1 MSSSAIRC
9 KWAQVNL
16 SKTTKLREPLGQ
28 VQFVVFE
35 KFTSAYYTKLQ
46 EKSCECLLILYMKKY
61 RRESRQTKFWKR
73 ARAICNCTRVT
84 TLHSCYMG
92 MPTFSANQRR
102 VITYLC
108 INACGK
114 NRATAISTVIAFIY
128 VVTKLE
134 VKNSKRIN
142 AKLSAV
148 VDWRISLFEC
158 LSALSLGNKIF

>member
-35 KFTSAYYTKLQ
+35 KFTSAYNTKLQ
-46 EKSCECLLILYMKKY
+46 EKSCEYLLILYMKKH

-102 VITYLC
+102 VIFFLTLSILITYLC

-142 AKLSAV
+142 A
-148 VDWRISLFEC
+148 
-158 LSALSLGNKIF
+158 

>member
-1 MSSSAIRC
+1 MWFSYSGYHPGTVGPPS
-9 KWAQVNL
+9 
-16 SKTTKLREPLGQ
+16 RELPRG
-28 VQFVVFE
+28 
-35 KFTSAYYTKLQ
+35 
-46 EKSCECLLILYMKKY
+46 KKKCPT
-61 RRESRQTKFWKR
+61 TKFWKR
-73 ARAICNCTRVT
+73 ARAIRNYTRVT

-102 VITYLC
+102 AIFFFLTLSILITYLC
-108 INACGK
+108 INACRK

-148 VDWRISLFEC
+148 VNWRISLFEC
-158 LSALSLGNKIF
+158 LSVYKPCRSGIKFAKNGKLPLPVWCVQQSPCRYPR